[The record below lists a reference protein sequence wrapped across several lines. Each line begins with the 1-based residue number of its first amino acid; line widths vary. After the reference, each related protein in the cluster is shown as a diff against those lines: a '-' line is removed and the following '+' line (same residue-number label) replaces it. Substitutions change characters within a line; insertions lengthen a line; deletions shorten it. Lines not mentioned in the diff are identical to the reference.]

1 MSSTICNLLLA
12 CGFVLV
18 AGILA
23 PRVATSRLPG
33 DHSGYAP
40 DQPIAYSHRLH
51 AGELGIACL
60 YCHSGAERSRH
71 AGIPSASLCMNCH
84 TSVSAPVLEVRAEDA
99 RATAAG
105 RPPAR
110 IVSPELAKL
119 YRSIDDRDP
128 IRWTKVHHLPDFAF
142 FDHRSHVTAG
152 VSCQR
157 CHGPVETMERM
168 RQQSTLTMGW
178 CVDCHRTERATLDC
192 SACHR

>member
-1 MSSTICNLLLA
+1 MSSTIVNLLLA
-12 CGFVLV
+12 CGLLLV
-18 AGILA
+18 AGVLA

-60 YCHSGAERSRH
+60 YCHAGAETSRH
-71 AGIPSASLCMNCH
+71 AGIPAASICMNCH
-84 TSVSAPVLEVRAEDA
+84 KTVSAPMLEVRAEDA
-99 RATAAG
+99 RAAAEG
-105 RPPAR
+105 RAPAR
-110 IVSPELAKL
+110 IVSPEIGKL
-119 YRSIDDRDP
+119 YGALDDRAP
-128 IRWTKVHHLPDFAF
+128 IRWTRVHRLPDYAF

-168 RQQSTLTMGW
+168 RQHSTLTMGW

-192 SACHR
+192 SACHK